1 MHVCAQGDQPLS
13 MLYFMEKG
21 ISIDS
26 RDLSGK
32 TPTHHAA
39 FTGNEL
45 FVVYAS
51 AFGAEI
57 NARDNEGKT
66 PLILSCKSYV
76 DHKNIECLKKL
87 LLGGSDKCLQ
97 DS

>member
-1 MHVCAQGDQPLS
+1 

-21 ISIDS
+21 LSIDS

-45 FVVYAS
+45 FVVYAA
-51 AFGAEI
+51 AFGADM
-57 NARDNEGKT
+57 NAIDNEGKT
-66 PLILSCKSYV
+66 PLILCCKSFR
-76 DHKNIECLKKL
+76 DHKNIECVKKL
-87 LLGGSDKCLQ
+87 LLGGSEKNTKDN
-97 DS
+97 

>member
-1 MHVCAQGDQPLS
+1 

-21 ISIDS
+21 LDIDS

-45 FVVYAS
+45 YVVYAA
-51 AFGAEI
+51 AFGADM
-57 NARDNEGKT
+57 NAKDNEGKT
-66 PLILSCKSYV
+66 PLILCCKAYD
-76 DHKNIECLKKL
+76 DHRNIECLKKL
-87 LLGGSDKCLQ
+87 LLGGSEKHIKDNQ
-97 DS
+97 N